1 MKMNGRN
8 VFLAGV
14 LLASSPAL
22 ADLDR
27 NNADTFT
34 LASLG
39 QTPQVDSEF
48 GYSVAASGAYLLIGA
63 PRYVINGRKAGA
75 VFQIRKTDSLLDP
88 EKTEIWYQGK
98 RYPSQFL
105 DGSGDTKVRGG
116 PEEGDRFGHALA
128 AQSATKFYVGVP
140 GEDIGETKNAGMVN
154 FIGHAGETHC
164 RTVFGQIAKDWTPMD
179 QFHQGMFNI
188 KGKVEAYDNVG
199 AALAVGDFNN
209 DNGLDIAIGAPHE
222 DIGSY
227 DDAGGVNV
235 VMADVNTGLDYCAE
249 GFTHFNDS
257 AWSQQNLSGDRRE
270 KER

>member
-88 EKTEIWYQGK
+88 EKFFRINPKYNGNPIKTSMK
-98 RYPSQFL
+98 
-105 DGSGDTKVRGG
+105 SGEREKKVRS
-116 PEEGDRFGHALA
+116 RIITF
-128 AQSATKFYVGVP
+128 S
-140 GEDIGETKNAGMVN
+140 
-154 FIGHAGETHC
+154 
-164 RTVFGQIAKDWTPMD
+164 
-179 QFHQGMFNI
+179 
-188 KGKVEAYDNVG
+188 
-199 AALAVGDFNN
+199 
-209 DNGLDIAIGAPHE
+209 
-222 DIGSY
+222 
-227 DDAGGVNV
+227 
-235 VMADVNTGLDYCAE
+235 
-249 GFTHFNDS
+249 
-257 AWSQQNLSGDRRE
+257 
-270 KER
+270 